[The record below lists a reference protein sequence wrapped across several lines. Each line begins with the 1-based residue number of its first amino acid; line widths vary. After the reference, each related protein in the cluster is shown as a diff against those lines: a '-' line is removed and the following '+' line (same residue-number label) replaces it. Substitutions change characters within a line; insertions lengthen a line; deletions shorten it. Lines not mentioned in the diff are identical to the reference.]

1 VPIHDPPSACR
12 DGSDPLSETLEP
24 VDLPESIEGEGVPLG
39 ELSTEAAVADP
50 EPEMASDPLPER
62 GDGILA
68 RRLGLWARLL
78 VWIWRG
84 AVAMLV
90 FLMLSSLLLVGILRW
105 VDPPASAFMLRH
117 AYNVWRLDQ
126 HPPYYQ
132 HVWIPWE
139 RIPASMRL
147 AAIAGE
153 DQRFPDHLGFDLI
166 EIRHAVT
173 DYVQGGRL
181 RGASTISQQTVKNLF
196 LWPGSGWW
204 RKLVEIWFT
213 LAVESL
219 WPKERILE
227 VYLNIAQFSP
237 STYGIEA
244 TSRRY
249 FHHSATEL
257 TPEESALL
265 IGVLPAPGIYQ
276 LDRPSERL
284 RWRADWILDQSRR
297 LGGKRYLN
305 RL

>member
-1 VPIHDPPSACR
+1 MA
-12 DGSDPLSETLEP
+12 
-24 VDLPESIEGEGVPLG
+24 
-39 ELSTEAAVADP
+39 P
-50 EPEMASDPLPER
+50 EPAPER
-62 GDGILA
+62 GAGILA
-68 RRLGLWARLL
+68 RLLGLRLL

-90 FLMLSSLLLVGILRW
+90 FLMLSSVLLVGILRW

-126 HPPYYQ
+126 NPPYYQ

-139 RIPASMRL
+139 RIPVSMRL

-181 RGASTISQQTVKNLF
+181 RGASTISQQTAKNLF

-204 RKLVEIWFT
+204 RKLLESWFT

-249 FHHSATEL
+249 FHHSAAEL
-257 TPEESALL
+257 TPEEAALL

-284 RWRADWILDQSRR
+284 RWRADWILDQTHR
-297 LGGKRYLN
+297 LGGERYLR